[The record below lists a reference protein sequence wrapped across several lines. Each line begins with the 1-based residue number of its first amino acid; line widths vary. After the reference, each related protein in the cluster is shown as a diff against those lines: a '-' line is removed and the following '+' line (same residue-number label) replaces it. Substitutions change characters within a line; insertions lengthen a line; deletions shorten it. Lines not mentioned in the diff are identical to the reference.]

1 MENPFEEQQSGRQR
15 PQFLTVLC
23 ILTFIGSGWGVLSNL
38 FSIFTA
44 DMLNDSYVQMEQ
56 YSTLLGEMEGGE
68 LPSFWANFLTSSME
82 MAQIARVH
90 AREIATMQLVLGI
103 VSLLGA
109 VLMFRLHRVGF
120 YLYAAAQILMLFVF
134 PYFAG
139 FSSVVILSLFGSVLF
154 TVVFIAMYAVHIK
167 YMSR

>member
-1 MENPFEEQQSGRQR
+1 MENPFEEQQNGRRR
-15 PQFLTVLC
+15 PVFLTVLC

-44 DMLNDSYVQMEQ
+44 DALNESHIRMEQ
-56 YSTLLGEMEGGE
+56 YSTLMGEMEGEE
-68 LPSFWANFLTSSME
+68 LSSFWANFLSSSME
-82 MAQIARVH
+82 MAQIAMMH

-109 VLMFRLHRVGF
+109 ILMFRLSRLGF
-120 YLYAAAQILMLFVF
+120 YLYVAAQVLMLFVF

-139 FSSVVILSLFGSVLF
+139 FSAVVLVSLFGSALF
-154 TVVFIAMYAVHIK
+154 TAVFIAMYAVNVR
-167 YMSR
+167 YMN